1 MKAKGCM
8 YKQLYYVDKT
18 SDTAADTLLAVGFA
32 TLLRKVVRHGRI
44 LVRDGGPYYS
54 VELPT
59 SLTDEHLRDLEPF
72 SLIQP
77 LVSEKQEKKQ
87 AEQGQCLD
95 GFDYQGQQEISKIY
109 YARLKALPPENRT
122 PQARLQKS
130 QYPLLAEI
138 PEPDWRLSHYR
149 TINQMKIASSFNEL
163 TLRWS
168 ALEAKQREH
177 IAVLLTLFSQPLN
190 DMDTAILACQ
200 KLAKEHSL
208 KGKILV
214 SALQIVNA
222 TTGKGAN
229 RPKSSTLT
237 EGNQEGLWLLE
248 LLKFVGFL
256 DAAAPYVIQGSK
268 DRKTFVLQP
277 DMIEL
282 SAMREIMR
290 RFRAVCWSS
299 TAVKMDIMASLRFA
313 QAFITHR
320 EQSLKGEEDD
330 FFDDAPLTSIAHGFE
345 VTSYKD
351 MGSAYATMN
360 VSTINFPEWLGPI
373 RTLAETE
380 VAHQLLTE
388 HLHIIQ
394 QIRNGKGEEG
404 AEEYTLLRHYR
415 DFLSGRDL
423 HPFWQFTTT
432 YSGYL
437 ISQRE
442 REKNPRKQL
451 RQFSTTGLENLILM
465 NTTNTQGTKKL
476 SAITSNEGFKRIAY
490 AIRQSTVKA
499 QYRRAQL
506 RDRTY
511 EVRYGLGQELMREAR
526 YSSKF
531 IAALS
536 AFLQEY
542 NAETAREEEKLANRL
557 GGRQLTL
564 KDRRDNRLRSTVA
577 FTDIDAI
584 VALIDDFGS
593 EQVCS
598 LLVAYGYA
606 SDPRKESQ
614 DGITENAAP
623 DSTSDDADTDSEADE
638 GQ

>member
-1 MKAKGCM
+1 MM
-8 YKQLYYVDKT
+8 MNTSRYYVDKT
-18 SDTAADTLLAVGFA
+18 SDTSADTLLTIGFA
-32 TLLRKVVRHGRI
+32 SLLSRVLRDGRI
-44 LVRDGGPYYS
+44 LVRDVGPSYS
-54 VELPT
+54 LELPR
-59 SLTDEHLRDLEPF
+59 SLTDDDLRELEPF
-72 SLIQP
+72 SLILP
-77 LVSEKQEKKQ
+77 LVSDKQKEKQ
-87 AEQGQCLD
+87 AAQGQRLD
-95 GFDYQGQQEISKIY
+95 GFDYQKQQEISKNY
-109 YARLKALPPENRT
+109 YAKLKDLPPECRT

-130 QYPLLAEI
+130 QYPMLANI
-138 PEPDWRLSHYR
+138 DEPDWRLSHYR

-168 ALEAKQREH
+168 ALETLQREH
-177 IAVLLTLFSQPLN
+177 IYLLLTLFDHPLN
-190 DMDTAILACQ
+190 DMDTAVSACQ
-200 KLAKEHSL
+200 KIAKEHGL

-214 SALQIVNA
+214 TALQIVNA

-229 RPKSSTLT
+229 RPKSSILT

-256 DAAAPYVIQGSK
+256 DAAAPYVIQGGK
-268 DRKTFVLQP
+268 DRKTYVLQP
-277 DMIEL
+277 DLIEL
-282 SAMREIMR
+282 NALHEIMR

-299 TAVKMDIMASLRFA
+299 SAVKMDIMASLRFA

-360 VSTINFPEWLGPI
+360 VSTINFPQWLGPVT
-373 RTLAETE
+373 TLTE
-380 VAHQLLTE
+380 VEAAHQLLKE
-388 HLHIIQ
+388 HLQIIQ

-423 HPFWQFTTT
+423 HPFWQFTTA

-442 REKNPRKQL
+442 REKNPQKHL
-451 RQFSTTGLENLILM
+451 RQFTTTGLESLIAM
-465 NTTNTQGTKKL
+465 NTTTYTQGTKKL
-476 SAITSNEGFKRIAY
+476 GTITSNEGFKRIAY

-511 EVRYGLGQELMREAR
+511 DVRYGLGQELMREAR

-557 GGRQLTL
+557 GRQLTL
-564 KDRRDNRLRSTVA
+564 QDRRNNRLRRSVA
-577 FTDIDAI
+577 YTDIDAI

-614 DGITENAAP
+614 DGITENAP
-623 DSTSDDADTDSEADE
+623 MQSTPDDADTDEE
-638 GQ
+638 Q